1 MSADRD
7 MDLEMQ
13 YDRIYRYC
21 YFKLHS
27 REAAED
33 ITQETF
39 LRFLGS
45 GSYQGKAGTDA
56 EGRDMDSYEAEC
68 QEGGGMEERL
78 VTVLAIREALLE
90 LEEEER
96 ELILLRYVN
105 EVQVDVIGKI
115 YGISRFSV
123 YLRTKESL
131 KCLREK
137 LGEEDFV

>member
-1 MSADRD
+1 MRVLFTGGGTAGHINPA
-7 MDLEMQ
+7 LAVAG
-13 YDRIYRYC
+13 Y
-21 YFKLHS
+21 L
-27 REAAED
+27 RE
-33 ITQETF
+33 QEPDTKI
-39 LRFLGS
+39 LYVGNR
-45 GSYQGKAGTDA
+45 
-56 EGRDMDSYEAEC
+56 
-68 QEGGGMEERL
+68 GGMEERL

-105 EVQVDVIGKI
+105 EVPVDVIGKI

-123 YLRTKESL
+123 YRRTKEAL